1 VTETLETPGVW
12 WAPRRASWWIGV
24 LFAVGATCFLV
35 APFPGVVQ
43 LFGSGVDAAIFFV
56 GSIFFTTA
64 AALQCRETYHADHR
78 IDWWSSVIQFA
89 GTLLFN
95 IDTFRALQTGFD
107 DVRYDRLVW
116 TPDAIGSACFLI
128 SGYLAFIAVCAGPAC
143 WRRRSPE
150 WQIAAV
156 NLLGCIAFGIA
167 AVASYVVPSTGSIV
181 DLAAANFATAF
192 GGLCF
197 LIGAVLLLPE
207 SARELEAAA
216 TAGHL
221 DP

>member
-1 VTETLETPGVW
+1 MPGDVQ
-12 WAPRRASWWIGV
+12 RR
-24 LFAVGATCFLV
+24 
-35 APFPGVVQ
+35 
-43 LFGSGVDAAIFFV
+43 
-56 GSIFFTTA
+56 
-64 AALQCRETYHADHR
+64 HHR

-95 IDTFRALQTGFD
+95 VDTFRALQTGFD

-116 TPDAIGSACFLI
+116 TPDAVGSACFLI
-128 SGYLAFIAVCAGPAC
+128 SGYLAFVAVCSGPAC

-167 AVASYVVPSTGSIV
+167 AVGSYVVPSTGSVI

-197 LIGAVLLLPE
+197 LIGAVLLLPQ